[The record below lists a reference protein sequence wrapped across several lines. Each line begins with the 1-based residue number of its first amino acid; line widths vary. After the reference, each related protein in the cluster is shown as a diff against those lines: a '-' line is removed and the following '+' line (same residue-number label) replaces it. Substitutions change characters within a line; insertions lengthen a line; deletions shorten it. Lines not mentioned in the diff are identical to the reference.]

1 MENIFTNKIEQIKS
15 QLNEIHTK
23 LRVNITNE
31 TVDEFAKMIE
41 PQYWDLIQETKDD
54 NEVDEEELDDY
65 MEMLGSDMLDREFM
79 KYISEQFTVNL
90 EHNGLKYDGD
100 GFRVPD
106 TFKQE
111 LHEYYSQIKDWR
123 QNHDIMAIVN
133 ELTVYGMIWDMYY
146 SLDTD
151 VREQVSEVLEEYLI
165 NR

>member
-1 MENIFTNKIEQIKS
+1 
-15 QLNEIHTK
+15 
-23 LRVNITNE
+23 
-31 TVDEFAKMIE
+31 
-41 PQYWDLIQETKDD
+41 
-54 NEVDEEELDDY
+54 VDEEELDDY

-100 GFRVPD
+100 GFIVPD